1 MTKSRTER
9 LGGWLPH
16 TVLLGAAALMFAVAH
31 AHHVPDDEAW
41 AIATDEAADGGARIE
56 AVHRLACR
64 ATSRSPVLGDQLTRQ
79 LLASPDERLRELALT
94 SALCRHHTGEP
105 AREPALQAAYVLQH
119 PGPPAT
125 AHHVR
130 SVLHYL
136 RKAGGAPVGSLGKL
150 SWVEVGW
157 FLDAL
162 AGRPMPSADE
172 FELHLSARM
181 DEGEEVQ
188 RRRKDERRR

>member
-1 MTKSRTER
+1 MSAPRAAF

-16 TVLLGAAALMFAVAH
+16 AVLGAMAALTLGLARAR
-31 AHHVPDDEAW
+31 HVDNDEAW
-41 AIATDEAADGGARIE
+41 AVATDEAADSQARLE

-64 ATSRSPVLGDQLTRQ
+64 ATARTPAIGDQLARQ
-79 LLASPDERLRELALT
+79 LLASPDERLREFALT
-94 SALCRHHTGEP
+94 SVLCRHHTGEP
-105 AREPALQAAYVLQH
+105 TAEPALQLAYVVRH

-125 AHHVR
+125 AHYVR

-136 RKAGGAPVGSLGKL
+136 RKAGGAPVGGLGRL
-150 SWVEVGW
+150 SWTEVGW

-162 AGRPMPSADE
+162 AGRPMPSAE
-172 FELHLSARM
+172 VFEEHLRARL

-188 RRRKDERRR
+188 RRRKDEPRR